1 MSTLDYE
8 SDEVNPLAAWLHPNA
23 SAYLSSVQ
31 QRAGSYQLPPAVLIG
46 HRGKGYE
53 VSKRVLDVAVSATL
67 LIVGLPLLIV
77 IAIGVKLSSPGPIL
91 FKQRRLG
98 RGGMVFLCYKFRSMV
113 PDAEAQLAAR
123 PNIFSCFKENYKLKY
138 DHRVTRFGA
147 CLRRTSLDELPQL
160 WNVLRGEMSLVGPR
174 PIVEPELSK
183 YGSDASRLL
192 TVKPGLGGIWQ
203 VSGRSNT
210 SYPERV
216 AMDMRYIDSRS
227 LWLDLK
233 LLVLTALT
241 IIRWRGAY

>member
-1 MSTLDYE
+1 MPILDYE
-8 SDEVNPLAAWLHPNA
+8 S
-23 SAYLSSVQ
+23 
-31 QRAGSYQLPPAVLIG
+31 
-46 HRGKGYE
+46 
-53 VSKRVLDVAVSATL
+53 
-67 LIVGLPLLIV
+67 
-77 IAIGVKLSSPGPIL
+77 
-91 FKQRRLG
+91 
-98 RGGMVFLCYKFRSMV
+98 
-113 PDAEAQLAAR
+113 
-123 PNIFSCFKENYKLKY
+123 
-138 DHRVTRFGA
+138 
-147 CLRRTSLDELPQL
+147 DELPQL

-192 TVKPGLGGIWQ
+192 TVKPGLGGMWQ

-241 IIRWRGAY
+241 IIRWRGRIDRPERGTSGLVASYYPKHFSASCREVQKKESN